1 MAEKAYNPT
10 KVNTEATIL
19 EEYLQHKKV
28 FSEKE
33 AARFP
38 PPRPWDHKIKLT
50 MDAPETINSKIY
62 PIPQQLTQ
70 ELDKWTDNM
79 LERGFISIS
88 SSNYGSPTFTV
99 AKKDRT
105 QRIVQDFRELNKHT
119 VKDMTPLP
127 DIKQAIEGLGD
138 KVLFTKF
145 DICEGY
151 NNIQIVPE
159 DRWKT
164 GFKTHRGLFEFN
176 VMPFGLCNAPGTF
189 SRGLGNDVQPL
200 YKEFPANHFK
210 HYMDDCLI
218 ATAEGETELH
228 RQMVHKLLDIFEEKS
243 YFLKPSKCEF
253 EKEEV
258 DFLGAHLGHSKVA
271 IKPIKLRGIADWPTE
286 LHNIKDIRS
295 MLSMLGFQ

>member
-1 MAEKAYNPT
+1 MAEKAYDPT
-10 KVNTEATIL
+10 KVNTKAMIP

-33 AARFP
+33 AAHFP

-50 MDAPETINSKIY
+50 TDAPETINGKIY

-70 ELDKWTDNM
+70 ELNKWTDNM

-88 SSNYGSPTFTV
+88 SSNYGSPMFTV
-99 AKKDRT
+99 TKKDGT

-145 DICEGY
+145 DVREGY

-159 DRWKT
+159 DHWKT
-164 GFKTHRGLFEFN
+164 GFKTH
-176 VMPFGLCNAPGTF
+176 
-189 SRGLGNDVQPL
+189 
-200 YKEFPANHFK
+200 
-210 HYMDDCLI
+210 
-218 ATAEGETELH
+218 
-228 RQMVHKLLDIFEEKS
+228 
-243 YFLKPSKCEF
+243 
-253 EKEEV
+253 
-258 DFLGAHLGHSKVA
+258 
-271 IKPIKLRGIADWPTE
+271 
-286 LHNIKDIRS
+286 
-295 MLSMLGFQ
+295 